1 MFSEVDLSFGTY
13 PWAQVGME
21 IIRLIGVLFEF
32 IHIYPS
38 TFVDPITNATSI
50 YDHDG
55 PNFRPTKA
63 GAFSYQSWWG
73 RILERNWFERLFV
86 CTFLI
91 FDCLFE
97 YYERAHPSLESIS
110 NNGSDSTPSKR
121 SSFHNEMWDSI
132 NLTLRQSRQV
142 LMDLLE
148 KTTSIDEIETSVV
161 RYITELKLKG

>member
-21 IIRLIGVLFEF
+21 IIRLVGVLFEF

-38 TFVDPITNATSI
+38 TFVDPITNAATN

-55 PNFRPTKA
+55 PNLRPTKA

-73 RILERNWFERLFV
+73 RILEKNWFERLFV

-97 YYERAHPSLESIS
+97 QYEKAHPSLAS
-110 NNGSDSTPSKR
+110 SDSITNSSKR

-132 NLTLRQSRQV
+132 NLTLRQSRLV

-148 KTTSIDEIETSVV
+148 KTTSIDDIEACVG